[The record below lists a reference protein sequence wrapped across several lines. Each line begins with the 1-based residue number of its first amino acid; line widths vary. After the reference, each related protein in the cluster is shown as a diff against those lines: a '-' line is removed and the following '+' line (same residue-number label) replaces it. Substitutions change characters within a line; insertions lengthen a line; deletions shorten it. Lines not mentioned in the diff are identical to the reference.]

1 MRAMRVSTQWPGLT
15 ETEVLIIGGGPAG
28 STLARLLR
36 RAGKDVTVMDKAE
49 FPRDKVCA
57 GWVTPAVFEELE
69 IDLEDYARG
78 RVLQPIHGFRTGR
91 IGHKQVQSDFPG
103 EPASYGIRRFEF
115 DHYLLRRSG
124 ANLLLGQAFETM
136 RREPDGWLVN
146 DTVKAR
152 LVVGAG
158 GHFCPVARF
167 AGAKGPSETAVAAQE
182 IEFELNPRQRA
193 ECPVDGDLPE
203 LYFTADLKGYG
214 WVFRKG
220 DFLNVGLGRE
230 DKHRLSAHVEA
241 FRAYL
246 AGIGRIPRDL
256 PGKFKGHAYLLYP
269 HACRPPVADG
279 IILIGDAAGLAY
291 AQSGEGIRPAVE
303 SAMLAAGVIPGCA
316 GDYSAQ
322 RLAPYTEALEARFG
336 KRDTAPLA
344 SGTITTQARQM
355 LAGWLLKNRWFSRN
369 ILIRRW
375 FLHQHDEPLPAPSA
389 GVPGNEFC

>member
-1 MRAMRVSTQWPGLT
+1 MT

-28 STLARLLR
+28 STLARALR
-36 RAGKDVTVMDKAE
+36 RAGKDVAVMDKAE

-91 IGHKQVQSDFPG
+91 IGQRQVQSDFSG

-115 DHYLLRRSG
+115 DHYLLQRSG
-124 ANLLLGQAFETM
+124 AELLLGQALETM
-136 RREPDGWLVN
+136 RRETGGWLVN
-146 DTVKAR
+146 DSVRAR

-167 AGAKGPSETAVAAQE
+167 TGAKGPGETAVAAQE
-182 IEFELNPRQRA
+182 IEFEMNPQQRA
-193 ECPVDGDLPE
+193 ECRVDGDVPE
-203 LYFTADLKGYG
+203 LYFTTDLKGYG

-220 DFLNVGLGRE
+220 DYLNIGLGRE

-241 FRAYL
+241 FRDYL

-279 IILIGDAAGLAY
+279 VVLIGDAAGLAY

-303 SAMLAAGVIPGCA
+303 SALLAAGVILGCG

-322 RLAPYTEALEARFG
+322 RLQPYTEALEARFG
-336 KRDTAPLA
+336 KRGTRAVETGRLA
-344 SGTITTQARQM
+344 SQARQL
-355 LAGWLLKNRWFSRN
+355 LAGWLLKSRWFSRN
-369 ILIRRW
+369 FLVSRW
-375 FLHQHDEPLPAPSA
+375 FLHQQDKPLPVPAA
-389 GVPGNEFC
+389 QAPGNHFY

>member
-1 MRAMRVSTQWPGLT
+1 MT

-28 STLARLLR
+28 STLARALR
-36 RAGKDVTVMDKAE
+36 QAGKDVAVMDKAE

-91 IGHKQVQSDFPG
+91 IGERQVQSDFPG

-115 DHYLLRRSG
+115 DHYLLQRSG
-124 ANLLLGQAFETM
+124 AELLLGQAFETM
-136 RREPDGWLVN
+136 RREAGGWLVN
-146 DTVKAR
+146 DTVRAR

-167 AGAKGPSETAVAAQE
+167 TGAKGPGETAVAAQE
-182 IEFELNPRQRA
+182 IEFEMNPQQRA
-193 ECPVDGDLPE
+193 ECRVDGDVPE
-203 LYFTADLKGYG
+203 LYFTSDLKGYG

-220 DFLNVGLGRE
+220 DYLNIGLGRE

-241 FRAYL
+241 FRDYL
-246 AGIGRIPRDL
+246 AGMGRIPRDL
-256 PGKFKGHAYLLYP
+256 PGKFRGHAYLLYP
-269 HACRPPVADG
+269 HACRAPVSDG
-279 IILIGDAAGLAY
+279 VVLVGDAAGLAY

-303 SAMLAAGVIPGCA
+303 SALLAAGVILNCA

-322 RLAPYTEALEARFG
+322 RLQPYTEALEARFG
-336 KRDTAPLA
+336 KR
-344 SGTITTQARQM
+344 GTRPVKTGRLSFQTRQL
-355 LAGWLLKNRWFSRN
+355 LAGWLLKSRWFSRN
-369 ILIRRW
+369 FLIRRW
-375 FLHQHDEPLPAPSA
+375 FLHQQDKPLP
-389 GVPGNEFC
+389 VPATHATGNHFC